1 MKNHAATDLSI
12 TVTTGPA
19 PGVRVVRLVG
29 EVDAAT
35 RHEVE
40 PEVLEVVE
48 RAPAGLVLDLSRVSF
63 FGSAGIALLL
73 DAQRA
78 ADRLGIGFAVV
89 AHHRAVINPLRV
101 TEVDAAIA
109 VRATLDDAVT
119 AAQERRPRRRDEG
132 DRRHR

>member
-1 MKNHAATDLSI
+1 MKNHAGTDPSI

-40 PEVLEVVE
+40 PAVLEVVE
-48 RAPAGLVLDLSRVSF
+48 RAPAGLVLDPSRAGF

-78 ADRLGIGFAVV
+78 GSASGS
-89 AHHRAVINPLRV
+89 PW
-101 TEVDAAIA
+101 
-109 VRATLDDAVT
+109 
-119 AAQERRPRRRDEG
+119 
-132 DRRHR
+132 